1 MYTCY
6 FCGDHEPLNEFEEWS
21 SDDGT
26 SIRLPKSTAA
36 WTVVDS
42 SVGKLWICGTCY
54 DKNVFRGL
62 RAEDRAKIHYS
73 MGLEYGHL
81 DQYQKSISALTK
93 ALKLKKSA
101 DILAQLALNYS
112 NTGDIKRAYKLY
124 HQALQLDPDHFMSR
138 ENLKNLGNTSAK
150 LKRDQ
155 KPRGRY

>member
-1 MYTCY
+1 MCTCY

-21 SDDGT
+21 SDGT

-36 WTVVDS
+36 WTVVHS
-42 SVGKLWICGTCY
+42 SVGTLWICGTCY

-73 MGLEYGHL
+73 MGLEYCHL

-101 DILAQLALNYS
+101 DILASLAVNYS
-112 NTGDIKRAYKLY
+112 ETGDIERAHKLY

-138 ENLKNLGNTSAK
+138 ENLKVLGNTSAK
-150 LKRDQ
+150 VKCER
-155 KPRGRY
+155 KSRRRY